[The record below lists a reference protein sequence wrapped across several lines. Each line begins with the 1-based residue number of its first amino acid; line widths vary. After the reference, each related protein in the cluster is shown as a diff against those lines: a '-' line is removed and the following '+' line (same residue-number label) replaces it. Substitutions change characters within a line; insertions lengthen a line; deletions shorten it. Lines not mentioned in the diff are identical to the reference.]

1 MRLHCL
7 GTAGYHPGPERQT
20 SCYFLPESGVLL
32 DAGTGLF
39 RLPPLIRQREL
50 HILISHAHLDHTVG
64 LTFLVGML
72 GQGLIDR
79 VSVWG
84 QAEKLR
90 AIREHLFHPLLFPA
104 ELQARWRAIDDLPR
118 WAVGDCQVSWRP
130 QSHPGGSVA
139 YRLDWRAG
147 RRGDGGGTE
156 GVARVAK
163 SLVYATDTAG
173 DHDEQTLRWMSSADL
188 LMHECNFVDSQ
199 RRWAQRTGHTWA
211 GRVASVAA
219 ATAPRRLLLTHV
231 NPTDESAVVDPGVV
245 SRLAGFVG
253 DATLPVTVARDG
265 AVVDF

>member
-7 GTAGYHPGPERQT
+7 GTAGYHPGPDRQT
-20 SCYFLPESGVLL
+20 SCYFLPESGLLL

-39 RLPPLIRQREL
+39 RLPPLIRRREL

-72 GQGLIDR
+72 GRGLIDR

-104 ELQARWRAIDDLPR
+104 DLQARWQPIDDHPR
-118 WAVGDCQVSWRP
+118 LTLGGCQVTWRP

-139 YRLDWRAG
+139 YRLDWPAG
-147 RRGDGGGTE
+147 ATGQSDDPAE
-156 GVARVAK
+156 GARIGK

-173 DHDEQTLRWMSSADL
+173 DHDEETLRWMSSADL
-188 LMHECNFVDSQ
+188 LMHECNFNDSQ
-199 RRWAQRTGHTWA
+199 RRWAERTGHTWA
-211 GRVASVAA
+211 GRVATVAG
-219 ATAPRRLLLTHV
+219 ATAPRQLLLTHV
-231 NPTDESAVVDPGVV
+231 NPIDESAVVDPGHVA
-245 SRLAGFVG
+245 RLAG
-253 DATLPVTVARDG
+253 DASLAVMVARDG
-265 AVVDF
+265 AVVEF